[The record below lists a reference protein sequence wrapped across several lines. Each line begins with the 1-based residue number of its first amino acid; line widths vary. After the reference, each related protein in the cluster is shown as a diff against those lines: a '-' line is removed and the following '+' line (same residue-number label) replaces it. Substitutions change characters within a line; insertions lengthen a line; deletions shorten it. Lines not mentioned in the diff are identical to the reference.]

1 LIKSFTLLASL
12 LILMVLTM
20 GLHMLLFP
28 YDEHTRSLQSLTKLT
43 HISELSLSSAYDDT
57 IFNGTYPEMPALGRM
72 DFVYE
77 R

>member
-1 LIKSFTLLASL
+1 MIQAFSFLASL

-28 YDEHTRSLQSLTKLT
+28 YEEHTRSLQSLTKVT
-43 HISELSLSSAYDDT
+43 HFTELSLSSAYDDST
-57 IFNGTYPEMPALGRM
+57 INATYPEMPALGRM

-77 R
+77 Y